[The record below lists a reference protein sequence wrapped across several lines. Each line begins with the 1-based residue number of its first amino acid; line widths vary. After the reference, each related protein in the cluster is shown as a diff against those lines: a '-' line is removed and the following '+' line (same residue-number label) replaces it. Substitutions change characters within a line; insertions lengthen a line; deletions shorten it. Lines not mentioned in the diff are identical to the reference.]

1 MNTEVV
7 STLLTGNIESTS
19 SVKVQHKKCSGDG
32 DRDNQHRFT
41 RVHGGLLVSV
51 VIYMSEW

>member
-19 SVKVQHKKCSGDG
+19 SVKVQHKKCSGDS